1 MDKESV
7 ERLRFDRRLKRRSGW
22 LSAADEEEYLS
33 SLPDVSDK
41 MTTCAEEEES
51 VEERSAAT
59 ESNPV
64 EASTPVATAGDF
76 SAPSPFGS
84 NVRSSS
90 AEGSS
95 SAGTGPGRGFGGD
108 SGER

>member
-51 VEERSAAT
+51 AEDRSAAA
-59 ESNPV
+59 ESGPA

-76 SAPSPFGS
+76 SAPNPFGS
-84 NVRSSS
+84 N
-90 AEGSS
+90 AGGSS
-95 SAGTGPGRGFGGD
+95 STGAGLGSGFGGE